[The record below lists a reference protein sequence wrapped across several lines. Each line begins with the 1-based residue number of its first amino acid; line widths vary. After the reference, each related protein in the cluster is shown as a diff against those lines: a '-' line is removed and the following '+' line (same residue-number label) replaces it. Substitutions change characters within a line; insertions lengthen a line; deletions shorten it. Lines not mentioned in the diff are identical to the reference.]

1 MNSPGPSSIAATLT
15 ELVRQVRSGT
25 LEILAAADER
35 WLTWAPPGTSN
46 HILWHAGHALW
57 LGDVLGVELITGQ
70 SELPPGWP
78 ETFGMDCRPVGE
90 TNRWPS
96 RAEVDRL
103 LRQQAKRLIKLLG
116 ELPPERLE
124 IPSGDGSRTLA
135 GRILHGLHD
144 EARHQGEMY
153 LLWKMC
159 RAIPA
164 D

>member
-1 MNSPGPSSIAATLT
+1 MNSPGSSSIAATLT

-70 SELPPGWP
+70 SELPPGWA

-103 LRQQAKRLIKLLG
+103 LRQQARRSIKLLG
-116 ELPPERLE
+116 ELPRERLE
-124 IPSGDGSRTLA
+124 IPGGDGSRTLA

-159 RAIPA
+159 PAIPA

>member
-96 RAEVDRL
+96 RARST
-103 LRQQAKRLIKLLG
+103 ACC
-116 ELPPERLE
+116 
-124 IPSGDGSRTLA
+124 GSRPN
-135 GRILHGLHD
+135 D
-144 EARHQGEMY
+144 
-153 LLWKMC
+153 
-159 RAIPA
+159 
-164 D
+164 